1 MATKGQYTYDYPR
14 PMLTADC
21 VVINDRNEVLLVR
34 RGNEPFRGCWA
45 LPGGFTEMDETLEH
59 CAVRELEEETS
70 LKVSEQDIH
79 LIGVYSAPDRDP
91 RGRTVTAAFSLTLS
105 HSDTQSL
112 SITAGDDAAE
122 VHWWPLNALPPLAFD
137 HTEIIADIS
146 KRFGTNEIIVRDAT
160 ENNLKHVNVRIP
172 KGQITV
178 VTGVSGSGKSSLV
191 LDTIAAKSRRELND
205 TFPSFTQQYLPKYGR
220 PHVGDIENLPIAIVI
235 EQRKPTSNSRST
247 VGTYTDIYALLRLL
261 FSRIGQPF
269 VGYSDAFSFNHP
281 SGSCPRCG
289 GLGEIRELD
298 IHKLVDFD
306 KSLNDEDTIH
316 YIAFHKGGWR
326 WIRYAHSGLFDL
338 DKKIRDYTPEELDLF
353 LNSPQIKLKN
363 PPANWPKTAKYEGLI
378 PRMYRSII
386 NSEEGLLHAS
396 VLNPMLTMGTCPDC
410 GGTRLNE
417 KIRSCKIGGLNIAEV
432 TAMSISDCR
441 RWIETVDNPL
451 AEDIK
456 RATTERLAALEEI
469 GLGYLTLDRA
479 IGTLSG
485 GEAQRCKIAKYINS
499 PLSNV
504 MYILDEPSVG
514 LHNHDILLMQKS
526 IKKLKNHGNTVI
538 LVEHHKEI
546 IKIADHIIDMGP
558 GAGMKG
564 GEVVFEG
571 SYEELLRSHTLTGT
585 MLSATSKIKENVR
598 TPKDFFLLE
607 NANLHNLKNV
617 SVKLPLGVMCG
628 IAGVAGSG
636 KSSLMECFMSALTH
650 SHINALTHSNVVYI
664 SQKNIG
670 ISQRSTP
677 ATYLDVADD
686 IRKLF
691 AKTNKT
697 KADLFSFNG
706 KGGCPV
712 CQGKGVIINDMA
724 FMDAIETTCEACGGL
739 RYSPEVLSYKV
750 NGLNIAEVMDLTAN
764 KASELFA
771 GSVIAE
777 NLEPLR
783 KVGLGYL
790 HLNQSLSTLSGG
802 ELQRIKLASYL
813 NSSLTHSHI
822 NALTHS
828 HIFIMDEPSD
838 GLHAG
843 DIRRILDLFDTMV
856 EAGNTIFLI
865 EHNIE
870 MLKACDWLI
879 ELGPGG
885 GAMGGDI
892 IFTGTPKAMSEAP
905 ASITGPYLKG

>member
-1 MATKGQYTYDYPR
+1 MPINFDQI
-14 PMLTADC
+14 
-21 VVINDRNEVLLVR
+21 VI
-34 RGNEPFRGCWA
+34 
-45 LPGGFTEMDETLEH
+45 
-59 CAVRELEEETS
+59 
-70 LKVSEQDIH
+70 K
-79 LIGVYSAPDRDP
+79 
-91 RGRTVTAAFSLTLS
+91 
-105 HSDTQSL
+105 
-112 SITAGDDAAE
+112 DA
-122 VHWWPLNALPPLAFD
+122 
-137 HTEIIADIS
+137 S
-146 KRFGTNEIIVRDAT
+146 
-160 ENNLKHVNVRIP
+160 ENNLKHVSVNIP
-172 KGQITV
+172 KRQITV

-261 FSRIGQPF
+261 FSRIGKPF

-281 SGSCPRCG
+281 SGSCPRCA

-316 YIAFHKGGWR
+316 YIAFGKGGWR

-338 DKKIRDYTPEELDLF
+338 DKKIKDYSPEELDLF

-363 PPANWPKTAKYEGLI
+363 PPSNWPKSAKYEGLI

-386 NSEEGLLHAS
+386 NSEEGLLHAA

-417 KIRSCKIGGLNIAEV
+417 KIRSCQIKGVNIAEV
-432 TAMSISDCR
+432 TAMSIADCR
-441 RWIETVDNPL
+441 QWMETIDNPL

-456 RATTERLAALEEI
+456 RSTIERLAALEEI

-499 PLSNV
+499 PLSDV

-526 IKKLKNHGNTVI
+526 VQKLKNHGNTVI
-538 LVEHHKEI
+538 LVEHHKDM

-571 SYEELLRSHTLTGT
+571 SYDELLHSQTLTGIS
-585 MLSATSKIKENVR
+585 LSATSSIKEQIR
-598 TPKDFFLLE
+598 QPKSFFHLE
-607 NANLHNLKNV
+607 NATLHNINNLTV
-617 SVKLPLGVMCG
+617 DLPLGVMCG

-636 KSSLMECFMSALTH
+636 KSSLMECFVKSVEL
-650 SHINALTHSNVVYI
+650 LNVELLNCSSDNRSTIKQLNNPTIQQSSIVYI

-670 ISQRSTP
+670 ISLRSTP
-677 ATYLDVADD
+677 ATYLEVADD

-691 AKTNKT
+691 AKVNKT

-712 CQGKGVIINDMA
+712 CQGKGVIVSDMA

-739 RYSPEVLSYKV
+739 RYNKEVLSYKV
-750 NGLNIAEVMDLTAN
+750 NGMNIAEVMDMTAN
-764 KASELFA
+764 KASEMFA
-771 GSVIAE
+771 GTVIAE
-777 NLEPLR
+777 KLEPLR

-813 NSSLTHSHI
+813 RD
-822 NALTHS
+822 AGK
-828 HIFIMDEPSD
+828 IFIMDEPSD
-838 GLHAG
+838 GLHLN
-843 DIRRILDLFDTMV
+843 DIKRILDLFDTMV

-865 EHNIE
+865 EHNLE
-870 MLKACDWLI
+870 MLKQCDYLI

-885 GAMGGDI
+885 GAMGGKV
-892 IFTGTPKAMSEAP
+892 IFRGTPKQMLECKDSVTA
-905 ASITGPYLKG
+905 PYLSTH

>member
-1 MATKGQYTYDYPR
+1 MSQ
-14 PMLTADC
+14 
-21 VVINDRNEVLLVR
+21 E
-34 RGNEPFRGCWA
+34 
-45 LPGGFTEMDETLEH
+45 
-59 CAVRELEEETS
+59 
-70 LKVSEQDIH
+70 
-79 LIGVYSAPDRDP
+79 
-91 RGRTVTAAFSLTLS
+91 
-105 HSDTQSL
+105 
-112 SITAGDDAAE
+112 
-122 VHWWPLNALPPLAFD
+122 FD
-137 HTEIIADIS
+137 HIII
-146 KRFGTNEIIVRDAT
+146 KDAF
-160 ENNLKHVNVRIP
+160 ENNLKHVDVAIP
-172 KGQITV
+172 KRQITV

-220 PHVGDIENLPIAIVI
+220 PHVEAIENLPVAIVI
-235 EQRKPTSNSRST
+235 EQRKPASNSRST

-281 SGSCPRCG
+281 SGSCPRCA

-316 YIAFHKGGWR
+316 YIAFGKGGWR

-338 DKKIRDYTPEELDLF
+338 DKKIKDYTPEELDLF

-363 PPANWPKTAKYEGLI
+363 PPSNWPKSAKYEGLI

-386 NSEEGLLHAS
+386 NSEEGLLHAA

-417 KIRSCKIGGLNIAEV
+417 RIRSCKINGLNIAEV
-432 TAMSISDCR
+432 TAMSISDCKT
-441 RWIETVDNPL
+441 WMEDIDNPL
-451 AEDIK
+451 AEDIQH
-456 RATTERLAALEEI
+456 ATIERLAALEEI

-499 PLSNV
+499 SLSDV

-526 IKKLKNHGNTVI
+526 VQKLKNHGNTVI
-538 LVEHHKEI
+538 LVEHHKDM

-558 GAGMKG
+558 GAGMNG
-564 GEVVFEG
+564 GEIVFEG
-571 SYEELLRSHTLTGT
+571 SYEELLHSQTLTGKS
-585 MLSATSKIKENVR
+585 LSATNSIKEQVR
-598 TPKDFFLLE
+598 TPQSFFHLE
-607 NANLHNLKNV
+607 DATLHNINHLTTD
-617 SVKLPLGVMCG
+617 LPLGVMCG

-636 KSSLMECFMSALTH
+636 KSSLMECFR
-650 SHINALTHSNVVYI
+650 NAYPRPEEIVYI

-670 ISQRSTP
+670 ISLRSTP
-677 ATYLDVADD
+677 ATYLEVADD

-712 CQGKGVIINDMA
+712 CQGKGVIVNDMA
-724 FMDAIETTCEACGGL
+724 FMDSIETVCEACGGL
-739 RYSPEVLSYKV
+739 RYSNEVLLYKV
-750 NGLNIAEVMDLTAN
+750 QGMNIAEVMDLTAN

-771 GSVIAE
+771 GTVIA
-777 NLEPLR
+777 NKLEPLR

-813 NSSLTHSHI
+813 RD
-822 NALTHS
+822 AGK
-828 HIFIMDEPSD
+828 IFIMDEPSD
-838 GLHAG
+838 GLHLN
-843 DIRRILDLFDTMV
+843 DIKRILSLFESMV
-856 EAGNTIFLI
+856 EAGNTVFLI
-865 EHNIE
+865 EHNLE
-870 MLKACDWLI
+870 MLKSCDYLI

-885 GAMGGDI
+885 GNKGGQI
-892 IFTGTPKAMSEAP
+892 IFSGTPKAMMQSP
-905 ASITGPYLKG
+905 NSVTGPYFHAEN

>member
-1 MATKGQYTYDYPR
+1 MTMQHHDHILIKG
-14 PMLTADC
+14 
-21 VVINDRNEVLLVR
+21 
-34 RGNEPFRGCWA
+34 
-45 LPGGFTEMDETLEH
+45 
-59 CAVRELEEETS
+59 
-70 LKVSEQDIH
+70 
-79 LIGVYSAPDRDP
+79 
-91 RGRTVTAAFSLTLS
+91 
-105 HSDTQSL
+105 
-112 SITAGDDAAE
+112 
-122 VHWWPLNALPPLAFD
+122 
-137 HTEIIADIS
+137 
-146 KRFGTNEIIVRDAT
+146 AT
-160 ENNLKHVNVRIP
+160 ENNLKNLSLSIP
-172 KGQITV
+172 KRQITV

-220 PHVGDIENLPIAIVI
+220 PHVEAIENLPIAIVI
-235 EQRKPTSNSRST
+235 EQRKPASNSRST

-261 FSRIGQPF
+261 FSRVGQPF
-269 VGYSDAFSFNHP
+269 VGYSDTFSFNHP
-281 SGSCPRCG
+281 MGSCPRCA

-316 YIAFHKGGWR
+316 YIAFGKGGWR

-338 DKKIRDYTPEELDLF
+338 DKKIKDYSPEELDLF

-363 PPANWPKTAKYEGLI
+363 PPSNWPKSAKYEGLI

-386 NSEEGLLHAS
+386 NSEEGLLHAA

-432 TAMSISDCR
+432 TAMSISDCKL
-441 RWIETVDNPL
+441 WMETLENPL

-456 RATTERLAALEEI
+456 HATIERLAALEEI

-499 PLSNV
+499 SLSDV

-526 IKKLKNHGNTVI
+526 VQKLKNHGNTVI
-538 LVEHHKEI
+538 LVEHHKDM

-558 GAGMKG
+558 GAGMAG
-564 GEVVFEG
+564 GEITFQG
-571 SYEELLRSHTLTGT
+571 SYAELLQSQTLTGT
-585 MLSATSKIKENVR
+585 MLSASSHLKENVR
-598 TPKDFFLLE
+598 QPKDFFRVE
-607 NANLHNLKNV
+607 NANLHNLNNLTV
-617 SVKLPLGVMCG
+617 DLPLGVMCG

-636 KSSLMECFMSALTH
+636 KSSLMECFRKAYPRPEE
-650 SHINALTHSNVVYI
+650 IVYI

-670 ISQRSTP
+670 ISLRSTP
-677 ATYLDVADD
+677 ATYLELADD

-712 CQGKGVIINDMA
+712 CQGKGVIVNDMA
-724 FMDAIETTCEACGGL
+724 FMDSIETVCEACGGL
-739 RYSPEVLSYKV
+739 RYSNEVLSFKV
-750 NGLNIAEVMDLTAN
+750 QDKNIAEVMDLTAN
-764 KASELFA
+764 KACEMFA
-771 GSVIAE
+771 GTVIAE
-777 NLEPLR
+777 KLEPLR

-813 NSSLTHSHI
+813 RD
-822 NALTHS
+822 AGK
-828 HIFIMDEPSD
+828 IFILDEPSD
-838 GLHAG
+838 GLHLN
-843 DIRRILDLFDTMV
+843 DIMRILSLFDDMV
-856 EAGNTIFLI
+856 VAGNSIFLI
-865 EHNIE
+865 EHNLE
-870 MLKACDWLI
+870 MLKACDYLI

-885 GAMGGDI
+885 GNKGGKV
-892 IFTGTPKAMSEAP
+892 IFSGTPNEMLSCEI
-905 ASITGPYLKG
+905 SVTRPYLSAEMD

>member
-1 MATKGQYTYDYPR
+1 MEQSRSFDYI
-14 PMLTADC
+14 
-21 VVINDRNEVLLVR
+21 V
-34 RGNEPFRGCWA
+34 
-45 LPGGFTEMDETLEH
+45 
-59 CAVRELEEETS
+59 
-70 LKVSEQDIH
+70 
-79 LIGVYSAPDRDP
+79 
-91 RGRTVTAAFSLTLS
+91 
-105 HSDTQSL
+105 
-112 SITAGDDAAE
+112 
-122 VHWWPLNALPPLAFD
+122 
-137 HTEIIADIS
+137 
-146 KRFGTNEIIVRDAT
+146 VRDAT
-160 ENNLKHVNVRIP
+160 ENNLKHVSVRIP
-172 KGQITV
+172 KGKITV

-220 PHVGDIENLPIAIVI
+220 PHVGEIENLPVAIVI
-235 EQRKPTSNSRST
+235 EQRKPASNSRST

-261 FSRIGQPF
+261 FSRVGQPF

-281 SGSCPRCG
+281 AGSCPRCG

-338 DKKIRDYTPEELDLF
+338 DKKIKDFSPEELELF
-353 LNSPQIKLKN
+353 LHSPQIKLKN
-363 PPANWPKTAKYEGLI
+363 PPANWPKSAKYEGLV

-386 NSEEGLLHAS
+386 NSEEGLLHAAA
-396 VLNPMLTMGTCPDC
+396 LNPMLTMGTCPDC

-417 KIRSCKIGGLNIAEV
+417 KIRSCRIGGLNIAEV

-441 RWIETVDNPL
+441 RWMEAVDSPL
-451 AEDIK
+451 AEDIV
-456 RATTERLAALEEI
+456 RATTERLTALEEI

-499 PLSNV
+499 SLSDV

-526 IKKLKNHGNTVI
+526 VQKLKNHGNTVI

-558 GAGMKG
+558 GAGVSG

-571 SYEELLRSHTLTGT
+571 SYEELLRSRTLTGS
-585 MLSATSKIKENVR
+585 MLSASSSLKAQVR
-598 TPKDFFLLE
+598 KPRERFRVE
-607 NANLHNLKNV
+607 NAKLHNLKGLTV
-617 SVKLPLGVMCG
+617 DLPLGVMCG

-636 KSSLMECFMSALTH
+636 KSSLMECFRCAWPRQEE
-650 SHINALTHSNVVYI
+650 VVYI

-670 ISQRSTP
+670 ISLRSTP

-697 KADLFSFNG
+697 RADLFSFNG

-712 CQGKGVIINDMA
+712 CQGKGVIVNDMA

-739 RYSPEVLSYKV
+739 RYSPEVLRFKV
-750 NGLNIAEVMDLTAN
+750 KGMNIAEVMDLTAN
-764 KASELFA
+764 RASELFA

-777 NLEPLR
+777 KLEPLR
-783 KVGLGYL
+783 QVGLGYL

-802 ELQRIKLASYL
+802 ELQRIKLAS
-813 NSSLTHSHI
+813 SLRESGK
-822 NALTHS
+822 
-828 HIFIMDEPSD
+828 IFIMDEPSD

-843 DIRRILDLFDTMV
+843 DIRRITDLFDAMV
-856 EAGNTIFLI
+856 DAGNSIFLI

-870 MLKACDWLI
+870 MLKACDYLV

-885 GAMGGDI
+885 GEKGGRV
-892 IFTGTPKAMSEAP
+892 IFEGAP
-905 ASITGPYLKG
+905 MEMAESAVSVTGPYLR

>member
-1 MATKGQYTYDYPR
+1 MEHA
-14 PMLTADC
+14 
-21 VVINDRNEVLLVR
+21 ND
-34 RGNEPFRGCWA
+34 
-45 LPGGFTEMDETLEH
+45 
-59 CAVRELEEETS
+59 
-70 LKVSEQDIH
+70 
-79 LIGVYSAPDRDP
+79 
-91 RGRTVTAAFSLTLS
+91 
-105 HSDTQSL
+105 
-112 SITAGDDAAE
+112 
-122 VHWWPLNALPPLAFD
+122 FD
-137 HTEIIADIS
+137 HIII
-146 KRFGTNEIIVRDAT
+146 RDAT

-172 KGQITV
+172 KGKITV

-220 PHVGDIENLPIAIVI
+220 PHVGEIENLPIAIVI
-235 EQRKPTSNSRST
+235 EQRKPASNSRST
-247 VGTYTDIYALLRLL
+247 VGTYTDIYSLLRLL
-261 FSRIGQPF
+261 FSRVGQPF

-338 DKKIRDYTPEELDLF
+338 DKKIKDYSPEELDLF

-363 PPANWPKTAKYEGLI
+363 PPSNWPKTAKYEGLI

-386 NSEEGLLHAS
+386 NSEEGLLHAAA
-396 VLNPMLTMGTCPDC
+396 LNPMLTMGTCPDC
-410 GGTRLNE
+410 GGTRLNA
-417 KIRSCKIGGLNIAEV
+417 KIRSCKIGGINIAEV
-432 TAMSISDCR
+432 TAMSISDCLQ
-441 RWIETVDNPL
+441 WMTTVDNPL
-451 AEDIK
+451 ADDIK
-456 RATTERLAALEEI
+456 RATIERLSALEEI

-499 PLSNV
+499 PLSDV

-526 IKKLKNHGNTVI
+526 VQKLKNHGNTVI

-558 GAGMKG
+558 GAGMNG

-571 SYEELLRSHTLTGT
+571 SYDELLHSHTLTGT
-585 MLSATSKIKENVR
+585 MLSKRSSIKEPVR
-598 TPKDFFLLE
+598 KPKAYFHLKD
-607 NANLHNLKNV
+607 ACLHNLENLTV
-617 SVKLPLGVMCG
+617 DMPLGVMCG

-636 KSSLMECFMSALTH
+636 KSSLMECFRKAYPLPDE
-650 SHINALTHSNVVYI
+650 IVYI

-670 ISQRSTP
+670 ISLRSTP

-712 CQGKGVIINDMA
+712 CQGKGVIVNDMA

-739 RYSPEVLSYKV
+739 RYSPEVLSYQV
-750 NGLNIAEVMDLTAN
+750 NGFNIAEVMDLTAN
-764 KASELFA
+764 KASEFFS
-771 GSVIAE
+771 GTVIAE
-777 NLEPLR
+777 KLEPLR

-790 HLNQSLSTLSGG
+790 HLNQSLSSLSGG
-802 ELQRIKLASYL
+802 ELQRIKLAS
-813 NSSLTHSHI
+813 SLRE
-822 NALTHS
+822 AGK
-828 HIFIMDEPSD
+828 IFIMDEPSD
-838 GLHAG
+838 GLHAD
-843 DIRRILDLFDTMV
+843 DIKRITDLFDTMV
-856 EAGNTIFLI
+856 EAGNSIFLI

-870 MLKACDWLI
+870 MLKSCDYLI
-879 ELGPGG
+879 EMGPGG
-885 GAMGGDI
+885 GAMGGRI
-892 IFTGTPKAMSEAP
+892 IFSGTPKAMSVCTD
-905 ASITGPYLKG
+905 SVTGPYMT

>member
-1 MATKGQYTYDYPR
+1 MEQLYDY
-14 PMLTADC
+14 
-21 VVINDRNEVLLVR
+21 
-34 RGNEPFRGCWA
+34 
-45 LPGGFTEMDETLEH
+45 
-59 CAVRELEEETS
+59 
-70 LKVSEQDIH
+70 
-79 LIGVYSAPDRDP
+79 
-91 RGRTVTAAFSLTLS
+91 
-105 HSDTQSL
+105 
-112 SITAGDDAAE
+112 
-122 VHWWPLNALPPLAFD
+122 
-137 HTEIIADIS
+137 
-146 KRFGTNEIIVRDAT
+146 IIVRDAT
-160 ENNLKHVNVRIP
+160 ENNLKHVTVRIP
-172 KGQITV
+172 KGKITV

-220 PHVGDIENLPIAIVI
+220 PHVDDIENLPIAIVI

-261 FSRIGQPF
+261 FSRIGKPF

-316 YIAFHKGGWR
+316 YIAFGKGGWR

-338 DKKIRDYTPEELDLF
+338 DKKIKDYTPEELDLF

-363 PPANWPKTAKYEGLI
+363 PPSNWPKTAKYEGLI

-386 NSEEGLLHAS
+386 NSEEGLLHAA
-396 VLNPMLTMGTCPDC
+396 VLNPMLRMGTCPDC
-410 GGTRLNE
+410 GGTRLNA
-417 KIRSCKIGGLNIAEV
+417 KIRTCKINGVNIAEV

-441 RWIETVDNPL
+441 RWMETVDNPL
-451 AEDIK
+451 SEDIK

-499 PLSNV
+499 PLSDV

-526 IKKLKNHGNTVI
+526 VQKLKNHGNTVI
-538 LVEHHKEI
+538 LVEHHKEM

-571 SYEELLRSHTLTGT
+571 SYQELLQSQTLTGT
-585 MLSATSKIKENVR
+585 MLNATGTIKETVR
-598 TPKDFFLLE
+598 TPKEYFHIE
-607 NANLHNLKNV
+607 NASLHNLKNL
-617 SVKLPLGVMCG
+617 SVELPMGVMCG

-636 KSSLMECFMSALTH
+636 KSSLMECFR
-650 SHINALTHSNVVYI
+650 NACPQPEEIVYI

-670 ISQRSTP
+670 ISLRSTP

-691 AKTNKT
+691 ARVYSKQINYRAVSLSSAPHPLIPSLQGGDEKDFVIPSLQGGVGSGG
-697 KADLFSFNG
+697 KQAIKQSDILSLFSFNG

-712 CQGKGVIINDMA
+712 CQGKGVIVNDMA

-750 NGLNIAEVMDLTAN
+750 QGMNIAEVMDLTAN
-764 KASELFA
+764 KASELFE

-777 NLEPLR
+777 KLEPLR

-813 NSSLTHSHI
+813 RD
-822 NALTHS
+822 AGK
-828 HIFIMDEPSD
+828 IFIMDEPSD
-838 GLHAG
+838 GLHAS

-856 EAGNTIFLI
+856 EAGNSVFLI

-870 MLKACDWLI
+870 MLKACDYLI

-885 GAMGGDI
+885 GAMGGQV
-892 IFTGTPKAMSEAP
+892 IFTGTPKAMSESP
-905 ASITGPYLKG
+905 DSVTGPYMR

>member
-1 MATKGQYTYDYPR
+1 M
-14 PMLTADC
+14 
-21 VVINDRNEVLLVR
+21 
-34 RGNEPFRGCWA
+34 
-45 LPGGFTEMDETLEH
+45 
-59 CAVRELEEETS
+59 S
-70 LKVSEQDIH
+70 
-79 LIGVYSAPDRDP
+79 
-91 RGRTVTAAFSLTLS
+91 
-105 HSDTQSL
+105 
-112 SITAGDDAAE
+112 
-122 VHWWPLNALPPLAFD
+122 
-137 HTEIIADIS
+137 
-146 KRFGTNEIIVRDAT
+146 
-160 ENNLKHVNVRIP
+160 IP

-220 PHVGDIENLPIAIVI
+220 PHVGEIENLPIAIVI
-235 EQRKPTSNSRST
+235 EQRKPASNSRST

-281 SGSCPRCG
+281 AGSCPRCG

-316 YIAFHKGGWR
+316 YIAFGKGGWR

-338 DKKIRDYTPEELDLF
+338 DKKIKDYTPEELDLF
-353 LNSPQIKLKN
+353 LHSPQIKLKN

-386 NSEEGLLHAS
+386 NSEEGLLHAAAI
-396 VLNPMLTMGTCPDC
+396 NPMLTMGTCPDC

-417 KIRSCKIGGLNIAEV
+417 KIRSCKINGINIAEV

-451 AEDIK
+451 AADIK
-456 RATTERLAALEEI
+456 HAVTERLSALEEI

-499 PLSNV
+499 PLSDV

-526 IKKLKNHGNTVI
+526 IKKLKNGGYPEGELSTAESNTRTAKNTVI

-558 GAGMKG
+558 GAGMNG

-571 SYEELLRSHTLTGT
+571 SYDELLRSHTLTGT
-585 MLSATSKIKENVR
+585 MLSATSTIKEQVR
-598 TPKDFFLLE
+598 SPKEFFTLE
-607 NANLHNLKNV
+607 HASLHNLKDL
-617 SVKLPLGVMCG
+617 SVRLPLGVMCG

-636 KSSLMECFMSALTH
+636 KSSLMECFR
-650 SHINALTHSNVVYI
+650 NAWPHPEEIVYI

-670 ISQRSTP
+670 ISLRSTP

-712 CQGKGVIINDMA
+712 CQGKGVIVNDMA

-750 NGLNIAEVMDLTAN
+750 KGLNIAEVMDLTAN

-771 GSVIAE
+771 GTVIAE
-777 NLEPLR
+777 KLEPLR

-813 NSSLTHSHI
+813 RDEGK
-822 NALTHS
+822 
-828 HIFIMDEPSD
+828 IFIMDEPSD

-843 DIRRILDLFDTMV
+843 DIRRITDLFDNMV
-856 EAGNTIFLI
+856 EAGNSIFLI
-865 EHNIE
+865 EHNID
-870 MLKACDWLI
+870 MLKACDYLV

-885 GAMGGDI
+885 GAMGGRI
-892 IFTGTPKAMSEAP
+892 IFAGTPKAMSECP
-905 ASITGPYLKG
+905 DSVTGIYL

>member
-1 MATKGQYTYDYPR
+1 MQDYDY
-14 PMLTADC
+14 
-21 VVINDRNEVLLVR
+21 I
-34 RGNEPFRGCWA
+34 
-45 LPGGFTEMDETLEH
+45 
-59 CAVRELEEETS
+59 
-70 LKVSEQDIH
+70 
-79 LIGVYSAPDRDP
+79 LI
-91 RGRTVTAAFSLTLS
+91 
-105 HSDTQSL
+105 
-112 SITAGDDAAE
+112 
-122 VHWWPLNALPPLAFD
+122 
-137 HTEIIADIS
+137 
-146 KRFGTNEIIVRDAT
+146 KDAT
-160 ENNLKHVNVRIP
+160 ENNLKHVTVKIP
-172 KGQITV
+172 KRQITV

-281 SGSCPRCG
+281 SGSCPRCA

-316 YIAFHKGGWR
+316 YIAFGKGGWR

-338 DKKIRDYTPEELDLF
+338 DKKIKDYSPEELDLF
-353 LNSPQIKLKN
+353 LNSPQIRLKN
-363 PPANWPKTAKYEGLI
+363 PPSNWPKSAKYEGLI

-386 NSEEGLLHAS
+386 NSEEGLLHAA

-417 KIRSCKIGGLNIAEV
+417 KIRSCKIKSVNIAEV
-432 TAMSISDCR
+432 TAMSIADCR
-441 RWIETVDNPL
+441 QWMETIENPL

-456 RATTERLAALEEI
+456 RATIERLAALEEI

-499 PLSNV
+499 PLSDV

-526 IKKLKNHGNTVI
+526 VQKLKNHGNMVI
-538 LVEHHKEI
+538 LVEHHKDM

-564 GEVVFEG
+564 GEIVFEG
-571 SYEELLRSHTLTGT
+571 SYHELLHSQTLTGT
-585 MLSATSKIKENVR
+585 SLSATSSIKEHVR
-598 TPKDFFLLE
+598 QPKSFFQLE
-607 NANLHNLKNV
+607 NATLHNIKDLTV
-617 SVKLPLGVMCG
+617 DLPLGVMCG

-636 KSSLMECFMSALTH
+636 KSSLMECFRKAYPQPEE
-650 SHINALTHSNVVYI
+650 IVYI

-670 ISQRSTP
+670 ISLRSTP
-677 ATYLDVADD
+677 ATYLEVADD

-712 CQGKGVIINDMA
+712 CQGKGVIVSDMA
-724 FMDAIETTCEACGGL
+724 FMDAIETVCEACGGL

-750 NGLNIAEVMDLTAN
+750 QGMNIAEVMDLTAN

-771 GSVIAE
+771 GTVIAE
-777 NLEPLR
+777 KLEPLR

-813 NSSLTHSHI
+813 RDTGK
-822 NALTHS
+822 
-828 HIFIMDEPSD
+828 IFIMDEPSD
-838 GLHAG
+838 GLHLN
-843 DIRRILDLFDTMV
+843 DIKRILDLFESMV

-865 EHNIE
+865 EHNLE
-870 MLKACDWLI
+870 MLKTCDYLI

-885 GAMGGDI
+885 GAMGGKV
-892 IFTGTPKAMSEAP
+892 IFTGTPKQMLNCMESV
-905 ASITGPYLKG
+905 TRPYMMAEKD

>member
-1 MATKGQYTYDYPR
+1 MSNDHILIKG
-14 PMLTADC
+14 
-21 VVINDRNEVLLVR
+21 
-34 RGNEPFRGCWA
+34 
-45 LPGGFTEMDETLEH
+45 
-59 CAVRELEEETS
+59 
-70 LKVSEQDIH
+70 
-79 LIGVYSAPDRDP
+79 
-91 RGRTVTAAFSLTLS
+91 
-105 HSDTQSL
+105 
-112 SITAGDDAAE
+112 
-122 VHWWPLNALPPLAFD
+122 
-137 HTEIIADIS
+137 
-146 KRFGTNEIIVRDAT
+146 AT
-160 ENNLKHVNVRIP
+160 ENNLKNLSLSIP
-172 KGQITV
+172 KRQITV

-220 PHVGDIENLPIAIVI
+220 PHVEAIENLPIAIVI
-235 EQRKPTSNSRST
+235 EQRKPASNSRST

-261 FSRIGQPF
+261 FSRVGQPF
-269 VGYSDAFSFNHP
+269 VGYSDTFSFNHP
-281 SGSCPRCG
+281 MGSCPRCG

-316 YIAFHKGGWR
+316 YIAFGKGGWR

-338 DKKIRDYTPEELDLF
+338 DKKIKDYTPEELDLF

-363 PPANWPKTAKYEGLI
+363 PPKNWPKTAKYEGLI

-386 NSEEGLLHAS
+386 NSEEGLLHAA

-417 KIRSCKIGGLNIAEV
+417 KIRSCKIGGLNIADV
-432 TAMSISDCR
+432 TAMSISECKL
-441 RWIETVDNPL
+441 WVEKLDNPL

-456 RATTERLAALEEI
+456 RATLERLSALEEI

-499 PLSNV
+499 SLSDV

-526 IKKLKNHGNTVI
+526 VQKLKSHGNTVI
-538 LVEHHKEI
+538 LVEHHKEM

-558 GAGMKG
+558 GAGMAG
-564 GEVVFEG
+564 GEITFQG
-571 SYEELLRSHTLTGT
+571 SYDELLRSQTLTGT
-585 MLSATSKIKENVR
+585 LLSATETLKENVR
-598 TPKDFFLLE
+598 QPKGFFRVK
-607 NANLHNLKNV
+607 NANLHNLNNLTV
-617 SVKLPLGVMCG
+617 DLPLGVMCG

-636 KSSLMECFMSALTH
+636 KSSLMECFR
-650 SHINALTHSNVVYI
+650 NAYPRPEEIVYI

-670 ISQRSTP
+670 ISLRSTP
-677 ATYLDVADD
+677 ATYLEVADD

-712 CQGKGVIINDMA
+712 CQGKGVIVNDMA
-724 FMDAIETTCEACGGL
+724 FMDSIETVCEACGGL
-739 RYSPEVLSYKV
+739 RYSNEVLLHKV
-750 NGLNIAEVMDLTAN
+750 QGMNIAEVMDLTAN
-764 KASELFA
+764 KAIERFA
-771 GSVIAE
+771 GTVIAE
-777 NLEPLR
+777 KLLPLQ

-813 NSSLTHSHI
+813 RD
-822 NALTHS
+822 AGK
-828 HIFIMDEPSD
+828 IFILDEPSD
-838 GLHAG
+838 GLHLN
-843 DIRRILDLFDTMV
+843 DIKRILSLFESMV
-856 EAGNTIFLI
+856 EAGNSIFLI
-865 EHNIE
+865 EHNLE
-870 MLKACDWLI
+870 MLKSCDYLI

-885 GAMGGDI
+885 GNKGGKV
-892 IFTGTPKAMSEAP
+892 IFSGTPKEMLSCENSVTAP
-905 ASITGPYLKG
+905 YFYQV

>member
-1 MATKGQYTYDYPR
+1 MSQDFDY
-14 PMLTADC
+14 
-21 VVINDRNEVLLVR
+21 I
-34 RGNEPFRGCWA
+34 
-45 LPGGFTEMDETLEH
+45 
-59 CAVRELEEETS
+59 
-70 LKVSEQDIH
+70 
-79 LIGVYSAPDRDP
+79 LI
-91 RGRTVTAAFSLTLS
+91 
-105 HSDTQSL
+105 
-112 SITAGDDAAE
+112 
-122 VHWWPLNALPPLAFD
+122 
-137 HTEIIADIS
+137 
-146 KRFGTNEIIVRDAT
+146 KDAT
-160 ENNLKHVNVRIP
+160 ENNLKHVTVKIP
-172 KGQITV
+172 KRQITV

-205 TFPSFTQQYLPKYGR
+205 TFPTFTQQYLPKYGR

-281 SGSCPRCG
+281 SGSCPRCA

-316 YIAFHKGGWR
+316 YIAFGKGGWR

-338 DKKIRDYTPEELDLF
+338 DKKIKDYSPEELDLF

-363 PPANWPKTAKYEGLI
+363 PPSNWPKSAKYEGLI

-386 NSEEGLLHAS
+386 NSEEGLLHAA

-417 KIRSCKIGGLNIAEV
+417 KIRSCKIKGINIAEV
-432 TAMSISDCR
+432 TAMSIADCR
-441 RWIETVDNPL
+441 QWMETIDNPL

-456 RATTERLAALEEI
+456 HATIERLAALEEI

-499 PLSNV
+499 PLSDV

-526 IKKLKNHGNTVI
+526 VQKLKNHGNTVI
-538 LVEHHKEI
+538 LVEHHKDM

-564 GEVVFEG
+564 GEIVFEG
-571 SYEELLRSHTLTGT
+571 SYDELLHSPTLTGT
-585 MLSATSKIKENVR
+585 SLSATSSIKEQVR
-598 TPKDFFLLE
+598 QPKSFFHLE
-607 NANLHNLKNV
+607 NATLHNIKNLTV
-617 SVKLPLGVMCG
+617 DLPLGVMCG

-636 KSSLMECFMSALTH
+636 KSSLMECFVKSVESL
-650 SHINALTHSNVVYI
+650 NVELLNCCCDHNPTIKQLNNPTIQQSDIVYI
-664 SQKNIG
+664 SQKSIG
-670 ISQRSTP
+670 ISLRSTP

-712 CQGKGVIINDMA
+712 CQGKGVIVSDMA

-739 RYSPEVLSYKV
+739 RYSNEVLSYKV
-750 NGLNIAEVMDLTAN
+750 NGMNIAEVMDMTAN
-764 KASELFA
+764 KASEEFA
-771 GSVIAE
+771 GTVISE
-777 NLEPLR
+777 KLEPLR

-813 NSSLTHSHI
+813 RD
-822 NALTHS
+822 AGK
-828 HIFIMDEPSD
+828 IFIMDEPSD
-838 GLHAG
+838 GLHLN
-843 DIRRILDLFDTMV
+843 DIKRILDLFDTMV
-856 EAGNTIFLI
+856 KAGNTIFLI
-865 EHNIE
+865 EHNLE
-870 MLKACDWLI
+870 MLKQCDYLI

-885 GAMGGDI
+885 GAMGGKV
-892 IFTGTPKAMSEAP
+892 IFTGAPKAMLDCKESV
-905 ASITGPYLKG
+905 TRPYLASTNR

>member
-1 MATKGQYTYDYPR
+1 
-14 PMLTADC
+14 
-21 VVINDRNEVLLVR
+21 
-34 RGNEPFRGCWA
+34 
-45 LPGGFTEMDETLEH
+45 
-59 CAVRELEEETS
+59 
-70 LKVSEQDIH
+70 
-79 LIGVYSAPDRDP
+79 
-91 RGRTVTAAFSLTLS
+91 
-105 HSDTQSL
+105 
-112 SITAGDDAAE
+112 
-122 VHWWPLNALPPLAFD
+122 
-137 HTEIIADIS
+137 
-146 KRFGTNEIIVRDAT
+146 
-160 ENNLKHVNVRIP
+160 
-172 KGQITV
+172 
-178 VTGVSGSGKSSLV
+178 
-191 LDTIAAKSRRELND
+191 
-205 TFPSFTQQYLPKYGR
+205 
-220 PHVGDIENLPIAIVI
+220 
-235 EQRKPTSNSRST
+235 
-247 VGTYTDIYALLRLL
+247 
-261 FSRIGQPF
+261 
-269 VGYSDAFSFNHP
+269 
-281 SGSCPRCG
+281 
-289 GLGEIRELD
+289 
-298 IHKLVDFD
+298 
-306 KSLNDEDTIH
+306 
-316 YIAFHKGGWR
+316 
-326 WIRYAHSGLFDL
+326 
-338 DKKIRDYTPEELDLF
+338 
-353 LNSPQIKLKN
+353 
-363 PPANWPKTAKYEGLI
+363 
-378 PRMYRSII
+378 
-386 NSEEGLLHAS
+386 
-396 VLNPMLTMGTCPDC
+396 
-410 GGTRLNE
+410 
-417 KIRSCKIGGLNIAEV
+417 
-432 TAMSISDCR
+432 SISDCR
-441 RWIETVDNPL
+441 QWMETIDNPL

-456 RATTERLAALEEI
+456 RATIERLSALEEI

-499 PLSNV
+499 PLSDV

-526 IKKLKNHGNTVI
+526 VQKLKSHGNTVI

-564 GEVVFEG
+564 GEIVFEG
-571 SYEELLRSHTLTGT
+571 TYEELLHSQTLTGT
-585 MLSATSKIKENVR
+585 MLSATSAIKEQVR

-636 KSSLMECFMSALTH
+636 KSSLMECFR
-650 SHINALTHSNVVYI
+650 NAYPHPEDIVYI
-664 SQKNIG
+664 SQKSIG
-670 ISQRSTP
+670 ISLRSTP

-712 CQGKGVIINDMA
+712 CQGKGVIVNDMA

-750 NGLNIAEVMDLTAN
+750 NGLNIAEVMDLTTN
-764 KASELFA
+764 KAAELFA

-777 NLEPLR
+777 KLEPLR

-813 NSSLTHSHI
+813 NASLKKSNNNSQFSTLNSQ
-822 NALTHS
+822 L
-828 HIFIMDEPSD
+828 FIMDEPSD

-843 DIRRILDLFDTMV
+843 DIRRILNLFDTMV

-870 MLKACDWLI
+870 MLKSCDWLI

-892 IFTGTPKAMSEAP
+892 IFEGTPRAMAEDKGSV
-905 ASITGPYLKG
+905 TGVYLR

>member
-1 MATKGQYTYDYPR
+1 MEKLPENHYDY
-14 PMLTADC
+14 
-21 VVINDRNEVLLVR
+21 I
-34 RGNEPFRGCWA
+34 
-45 LPGGFTEMDETLEH
+45 
-59 CAVRELEEETS
+59 
-70 LKVSEQDIH
+70 
-79 LIGVYSAPDRDP
+79 LI
-91 RGRTVTAAFSLTLS
+91 
-105 HSDTQSL
+105 
-112 SITAGDDAAE
+112 
-122 VHWWPLNALPPLAFD
+122 
-137 HTEIIADIS
+137 
-146 KRFGTNEIIVRDAT
+146 KDAT
-160 ENNLKHVNVRIP
+160 ENNLKHVTVEIP
-172 KGQITV
+172 KRQITV

-235 EQRKPTSNSRST
+235 EQRKPSSNSRST

-261 FSRIGQPF
+261 YSRIGQPF

-281 SGSCPRCG
+281 SGSCPRCA

-316 YIAFHKGGWR
+316 YIAFGKGGWR

-338 DKKIRDYTPEELDLF
+338 DKKIKDYTPEELDLF

-363 PPANWPKTAKYEGLI
+363 PPHNWPKSAKYEGLI

-386 NSEEGLLHAS
+386 NSEEGLLHAA

-417 KIRSCKIGGLNIAEV
+417 KIRSCKIKGVNIAEV
-432 TAMSISDCR
+432 TAMSIADCR
-441 RWIETVDNPL
+441 QWMETIDNPL

-456 RATTERLAALEEI
+456 RATIERLAALEEI

-499 PLSNV
+499 PLSDV

-526 IKKLKNHGNTVI
+526 VQKLKNHGNTVI
-538 LVEHHKEI
+538 LVEHHKDM

-564 GEVVFEG
+564 GEIVFEG
-571 SYEELLRSHTLTGT
+571 SYQELLHSQTLTGT
-585 MLSATSKIKENVR
+585 MLSATSAIKETVR
-598 TPKDFFLLE
+598 QPKSFFHLE
-607 NANLHNLKNV
+607 NASLHNLKNLTV
-617 SVKLPLGVMCG
+617 DLPLGVMCG

-636 KSSLMECFMSALTH
+636 KSSLMECFR
-650 SHINALTHSNVVYI
+650 NAYPQPEEIVYI

-670 ISQRSTP
+670 ISLRSTP
-677 ATYLDVADD
+677 ATYLEVADD

-712 CQGKGVIINDMA
+712 CQGKGVIVSDMA

-739 RYSPEVLSYKV
+739 RYSSEVLSYKV
-750 NGLNIAEVMDLTAN
+750 QGMNIAEVMDLTAN

-777 NLEPLR
+777 KLEPLR

-813 NSSLTHSHI
+813 RD
-822 NALTHS
+822 AGK
-828 HIFIMDEPSD
+828 IFIMDEPSD
-838 GLHAG
+838 GLHLN
-843 DIRRILDLFDTMV
+843 DIKRILDLFETMV

-865 EHNIE
+865 EHNLE
-870 MLKACDWLI
+870 MLKACDYLI

-885 GAMGGDI
+885 GAMGGKV
-892 IFTGTPKAMSEAP
+892 FFAGTPKEMLACEA
-905 ASITGPYLKG
+905 SVTRPYIQGEA